1 MISATSEGFLAPE
14 AETFAKQA
22 GYLMISAQKVSCERL
37 GRRLDRM
44 AEFGARA
51 DGGVNRQVYSDA
63 DRAARAELNRWATQ
77 MGLELYTDP
86 IANQF
91 FRLMPKGVAAGT
103 APVLTGS
110 HLDSQPI
117 GGRYDGVYGVVAA
130 FEAVQ
135 ALIDCGAV
143 LTRPIEIVAW
153 SNEEG
158 SRFAPGCMGSMCF
171 TGARAIDEFLD
182 TCDSDGLRLEDE
194 LTKTLHSHPT
204 MQQRGFGRSLSS
216 YIELHIEQGPI
227 LERLNKPIG
236 LVTGIQGCR
245 WFNVTI
251 NGEARHAGTT
261 PLSQRRDAL
270 RAAVAY
276 ISDLQMTL
284 QDPDDTTR
292 FTIGRMNVTPNTTN
306 TVPQQVS
313 FSIDLRHPDDEVLNS
328 LSECIRT
335 VLSQPQQ
342 GCDAVCEEI
351 FAHAAVRFHEQV
363 ISAIET
369 CTHGLELAYEPMV
382 SGAFH
387 DALFLAD
394 YCPTAMIFVPS
405 QGGISHHYSE
415 FTHLTNLYEGARLL
429 AATLEYV
436 ATLSMDAPVAE
447 KARNAQGSSG
457 LMTRAGS

>member
-1 MISATSEGFLAPE
+1 MISAH
-14 AETFAKQA
+14 
-22 GYLMISAQKVSCERL
+22 KVCRERL
-37 GRRLDRM
+37 GWRINRM
-44 AEFGARA
+44 AEFGASA
-51 DGGVNRQVYSDA
+51 DGGVNRQVFSDA
-63 DRAARAELNRWATQ
+63 DRAARAELNSWATQ

-91 FRLMPKGVAAGT
+91 FRLMPKGVAADM

-110 HLDSQPI
+110 HLDSQPT

-143 LTRPIEIVAW
+143 LKRPIEIVAW

-171 TGARAIDEFLD
+171 TGARAIEEFAD
-182 TCDSDGLRLEDE
+182 TCDADRLRLGDE
-194 LTKTLHSHPT
+194 LSKTLLSHPA
-204 MQQRGFGRSLSS
+204 MQQRDFGQSLSS

-227 LERLNKPIG
+227 LERLGKPIG
-236 LVTGIQGCR
+236 VVSGIQGCR

-261 PLSQRRDAL
+261 PMAQRRDAL
-270 RAAVAY
+270 RAAVGY
-276 ISDLQMTL
+276 ISDLQIAL
-284 QDPDDTTR
+284 QDPDDATR
-292 FTIGRMNVTPNTTN
+292 FTIGRLDVSPNTPN

-313 FSIDLRHPDDEVLNS
+313 FSIDLRHPDTEELNS
-328 LSECIRT
+328 LTERIHT
-335 VLSQPQQ
+335 VLSQQQQ

-351 FAHAAVRFHEQV
+351 FKHAAVRFHEWV
-363 ISAIET
+363 IAAIQT
-369 CTHGLELAYEPMV
+369 CAKGLDLAYEPMV

-405 QGGISHHYSE
+405 QGGVSHHPSE
-415 FTHLTNLYEGARLL
+415 FTHLTDLYDGARLL
-429 AATLEYV
+429 AATLEHT
-436 ATLSMDAPVAE
+436 ATSTVEIQASKRTE
-447 KARNAQGSSG
+447 NSTK
-457 LMTRAGS
+457 